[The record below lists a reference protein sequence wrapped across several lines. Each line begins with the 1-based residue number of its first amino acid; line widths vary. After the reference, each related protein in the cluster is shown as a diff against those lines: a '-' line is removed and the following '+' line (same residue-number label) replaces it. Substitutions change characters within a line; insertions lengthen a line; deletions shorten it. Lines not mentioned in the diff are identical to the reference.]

1 MYTTNLYMTYILLVW
16 GWKVNGLRSSTQR
29 ICRCT
34 ELWAVKQTDGGKT
47 SKTKPG
53 LQPLKTKWQHSAHP
67 LLSFIWPAVSSW
79 DDQHSK
85 LTRDGKWAPSQQDT
99 PVQLVYTIVLKTC
112 TKEALSSVTLPT
124 PLMKYLI
131 SNLQPEEKKQNNECS
146 DRSHRFTVNAVFI
159 SWHAYKAAVIELE
172 KAQMCLNTHPVGE
185 AVRALGSLRRPE
197 QTVGM
202 TN

>member
-1 MYTTNLYMTYILLVW
+1 MTPSSCDGSHYGETSRTRTGDIAMYTTNLYMTYILLVW

-29 ICRCT
+29 ICKCT

-131 SNLQPEEKKQNNECS
+131 SNLQPEEKNKTMNVQTEA
-146 DRSHRFTVNAVFI
+146 TV
-159 SWHAYKAAVIELE
+159 SPLMLYL
-172 KAQMCLNTHPVGE
+172 
-185 AVRALGSLRRPE
+185 
-197 QTVGM
+197 
-202 TN
+202 